1 MQLLRSAVLCPQE
14 INIVSNTWCR
24 GMKQDA
30 TDSGII
36 HRAKVRSLLVESFW
50 RSFPNSLIS
59 LENTYLGIEDTAMG
73 AGRPRGNS
81 RLENH
86 REIYPSP
93 PAMSYAPATA
103 AKMALAR
110 ASLFFELATFAAERV
125 LLSHATLISAKVI
138 ALLAEALFD
147 PASYLGDDGIIAP
160 VTAMH
165 DSEDK

>member
-1 MQLLRSAVLCPQE
+1 
-14 INIVSNTWCR
+14 
-24 GMKQDA
+24 
-30 TDSGII
+30 
-36 HRAKVRSLLVESFW
+36 
-50 RSFPNSLIS
+50 
-59 LENTYLGIEDTAMG
+59 
-73 AGRPRGNS
+73 
-81 RLENH
+81 
-86 REIYPSP
+86 
-93 PAMSYAPATA
+93 MSCAPATA